1 MPSALRNLSEP
12 NSQQIADELQPGTR
26 LLQGQFIIDAF
37 LNSGGFG
44 ITYLARNALNRRV
57 VIKECFPEAFCVR
70 SNSVVIAR
78 SRAQQAEFRSVV
90 KQFVHEAFSLSKLA
104 HPNIVAVHQVFED
117 NDTAYMSMD
126 YIDGPDLL
134 DTLEEG
140 AERLRPEQ
148 ITHILTQILAAVGF
162 IHSKGV
168 LHRDISPD
176 NILLDKAT
184 GNPVLIDFGAAREQD
199 SKAGRGRPATR
210 MVKDGYSPKEFYVG
224 GSAEGP
230 SSDLYSLG
238 ATFYHLIAGH
248 APANAQLRLAAVT
261 ADLDDPYVPLV
272 GKVSGYPVAFLET
285 IDRAMNLFPEDRIAS
300 AEEWLAMLGPN
311 ADKAARQSRHARR
324 QVWPRLADSAV
335 VTVPAKIGRSLQA
348 VLAASAAVIALAA
361 SLVLFPANQMSAL
374 TANAAFEDGGIIA
387 ITDLAA
393 VLP

>member
-70 SNSVVIAR
+70 SNSIVIAR

-285 IDRAMNLFPEDRIAS
+285 IDRAMKLFPEDRIAS